1 MAVETRAF
9 PAALALPRH
18 VAIIM
23 DGNGR
28 WASARGLPRAAG
40 HRRGA
45 EAARALVRT
54 AIELGIEILTL
65 YTFSS
70 ENWRRSAQEVDD
82 LLGLLRYYLGRELE
96 DMHRNGVR
104 LRMIGER
111 DRLPADLRERIAHAE
126 ALTAGNDVILVQVAV
141 SYGGRDEIVRAARR
155 LVEEGAAGG
164 LRPGDIDEA
173 AFAARLDTAGIPDP
187 DLLVRTG
194 GEMRISNFLLWQ
206 AAYAELFFT
215 ERLWPEFAQ
224 ADLEAA
230 LVAFSQRERRYG
242 ARAA

>member
-9 PAALALPRH
+9 PAPFALPRH

-28 WASARGLPRAAG
+28 WASAHGLPRAAG
-40 HRRGA
+40 HARGA
-45 EAARALVRT
+45 EAARAAVR
-54 AIELGIEILTL
+54 AAAELGIEILTL

-70 ENWRRSAQEVDD
+70 ENWRRSAEEVDD

-111 DRLPADLRERIAHAE
+111 DRLPADLCERIAHAE
-126 ALTAGNDVILVQVAV
+126 ALTAGNDAILVQVAV

-155 LVEEGAAGG
+155 LAEEGAAGRI
-164 LRPGDIDEA
+164 RPGDIDEA
-173 AFAARLDTAGIPDP
+173 ALAARLDTAGIPDP
-187 DLLVRTG
+187 DLMVRTG

-206 AAYAELFFT
+206 AAYAEFFFT
-215 ERLWPEFAQ
+215 DRLWPEFAK

-230 LVAFSQRERRYG
+230 LIAFSRRERRYG

>member
-54 AIELGIEILTL
+54 ATELGIEILTL

-126 ALTAGNDVILVQVAV
+126 TLTAGNDVILVQVAV

-155 LVEEGAAGG
+155 LVEEEAAGG

-215 ERLWPEFAQ
+215 ERLWPEFAK

-230 LVAFSQRERRYG
+230 LVAFSRRERRYG

>member
-45 EAARALVRT
+45 EAARAAVRT
-54 AIELGIEILTL
+54 ATEFGIEILTL

-126 ALTAGNDVILVQVAV
+126 ALTAGNDAILVQVAV

-155 LVEEGAAGG
+155 LVEEEAAGG

-215 ERLWPEFAQ
+215 ERLWPEFAK

-230 LVAFSQRERRYG
+230 LVAFSRRERRYG

>member
-9 PAALALPRH
+9 AAPLALPRH

-40 HRRGA
+40 HARGA
-45 EAARALVRT
+45 EAACAAVRAAR
-54 AIELGIEILTL
+54 ELGIEILTL
-65 YTFSS
+65 YSFSS
-70 ENWRRSAQEVDD
+70 ENWRRPAEEVND

-111 DRLPADLRERIAHAE
+111 DRLPADLCERIAHAE
-126 ALTAGNDVILVQVAV
+126 ALTAGNDALLVQVAF

-155 LVEEGAAGG
+155 LAEEGAAGR
-164 LRPGDIDEA
+164 LRPGNIDESA
-173 AFAARLDTAGIPDP
+173 LADRLDTAGVPDP
-187 DLLVRTG
+187 DLMVRTG

-206 AAYAELFFT
+206 SAYAEFFFT
-215 ERLWPEFAQ
+215 DRLWPDFAK

-230 LVAFSQRERRYG
+230 LLEFSRRERRYG

>member
-1 MAVETRAF
+1 MAVETRSF
-9 PAALALPRH
+9 PAPLVLPRH

-40 HRRGA
+40 HARGA
-45 EAARALVRT
+45 EAARGAVR
-54 AIELGIEILTL
+54 AASELGIEILTL

-70 ENWRRSAQEVDD
+70 ENWRRSAEEVDD
-82 LLGLLRYYLGRELE
+82 LLGLLRYYLGRELD

-111 DRLPADLRERIAHAE
+111 DRLPVDLRERIAHAE
-126 ALTAGNDVILVQVAV
+126 ALTAGNDAVLVQVAV

-155 LVEEGAAGG
+155 LAEEGAAGR
-164 LRPGDIDEA
+164 LRSGDIDEA

-187 DLLVRTG
+187 DLMVRTG

-206 AAYAELFFT
+206 AAYAEFFFT
-215 ERLWPEFAQ
+215 DRLWPEFAK

-230 LVAFSQRERRYG
+230 LAAFSRRERRYG

>member
-1 MAVETRAF
+1 MAVETRSF
-9 PAALALPRH
+9 PAPLVLPRH

-40 HRRGA
+40 HARGA
-45 EAARALVRT
+45 EAARGAVR
-54 AIELGIEILTL
+54 AASELGIEILTL

-70 ENWRRSAQEVDD
+70 ENWRRSAEEVDD
-82 LLGLLRYYLGRELE
+82 LLGLLRYYLGRELD

-111 DRLPADLRERIAHAE
+111 DRLPADLRERIA
-126 ALTAGNDVILVQVAV
+126 
-141 SYGGRDEIVRAARR
+141 GRDEIVRAARR
-155 LVEEGAAGG
+155 LAEEGAAGR
-164 LRPGDIDEA
+164 LRSGDIDEA

-187 DLLVRTG
+187 DLMVRTG

-206 AAYAELFFT
+206 AAYAEFFFT
-215 ERLWPEFAQ
+215 DRLWPEFAK

-230 LVAFSQRERRYG
+230 LAAFSRRERRYG